1 MQKSSKYIGIIIG
14 LLAFVVLTS
23 GCTSLNIFKN
33 ASDDYSANDTSY
45 NITQDI
51 STKTFSAYGVSF
63 KYPSSWNVIA
73 DNTSGINMIFAS
85 KDISFNNVQLQVQL
99 IPNNGMSEQDV
110 IKQFHESVT
119 PGWSKNASYM
129 IKIDNKTAY
138 EDIYLVNDTHFS
150 KLMRI
155 SNIYLIKNDKTY
167 LITLQAPDN
176 EFNKEKPNFS
186 VILNSLKV
194 Q

>member
-14 LLAFVVLTS
+14 LLTFVVLTS

-33 ASDDYSANDTSY
+33 ASNDFSANDTSY
-45 NITQDI
+45 NITPDI
-51 STKTFSAYGVSF
+51 SIKKFSAYGVSF
-63 KYPSSWNVIA
+63 KYPSSWDVIA
-73 DNTSGINMIFAS
+73 DNTSGSNTIFAS
-85 KDISFNNVQLQVQL
+85 KDVSFNNVQLQVQL

-150 KLMRI
+150 KLMRFA
-155 SNIYLIKNDKTY
+155 NIYLIKNDKTY
-167 LITLQAPDN
+167 LITLQAPNN
-176 EFNKEKPNFS
+176 EFDKEKANFA
-186 VILNSLKV
+186 VILNSFKA
-194 Q
+194 

>member
-33 ASDDYSANDTSY
+33 TSDDFSANDTSY
-45 NITQDI
+45 NITPDI
-51 STKTFSAYGVSF
+51 STKKFSAYGVSF

-73 DNTSGINMIFAS
+73 DNTSGSNAIFAS
-85 KDISFNNVQLQVQL
+85 KDVSFNNVQLQVQS

-176 EFNKEKPNFS
+176 EFDKEKPNFS

-194 Q
+194 E